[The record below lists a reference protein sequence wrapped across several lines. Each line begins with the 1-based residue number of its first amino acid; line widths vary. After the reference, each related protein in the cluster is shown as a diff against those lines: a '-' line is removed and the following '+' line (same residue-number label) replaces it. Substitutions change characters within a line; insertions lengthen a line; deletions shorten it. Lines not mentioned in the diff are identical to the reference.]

1 VVDRSNA
8 SRRAFRG
15 GAPLV
20 TLLVLGALA
29 TPARADLEVEAGP
42 VVAAARADTLATNLG
57 RYMLQGRWNE
67 VLDEELYTIA
77 PKGAWNETHPA
88 WRAARASLAMAIRRE
103 SLSRLDGDAGRMLHE
118 VVIEHYS
125 SLSPDDRARTI
136 AFYESPGGRAWLD
149 LRQKAVAEAAYGQ
162 PYAIET
168 VPRADYKRALMA
180 AKKKVR
186 HLPDDQTHAV
196 YDFTNSHLGQQLIG
210 MENNVISDVALNIL
224 SSDLEGILI
233 VHGDA
238 IARPVRAE
246 VPAMPPPSAKAYLG
260 TVTMRPN
267 RTLELAIEYHDHYR
281 LAGTY
286 RLEYAPGSLHWAEV
300 AAAAPGIAPG
310 ESRFLY
316 RDPGGYLSDTP

>member
-1 VVDRSNA
+1 
-8 SRRAFRG
+8 
-15 GAPLV
+15 
-20 TLLVLGALA
+20 
-29 TPARADLEVEAGP
+29 
-42 VVAAARADTLATNLG
+42 
-57 RYMLQGRWNE
+57 
-67 VLDEELYTIA
+67 
-77 PKGAWNETHPA
+77 
-88 WRAARASLAMAIRRE
+88 
-103 SLSRLDGDAGRMLHE
+103 MLHE

-125 SLSPDDRARTI
+125 SLSSDERARTI
-136 AFYESPGGRAWLD
+136 AFYESPGGQAWLD

-168 VPRADYKRALMA
+168 APRADYKRALMA

-196 YDFTNSHLGQQLIG
+196 YDFTNSHLGQQLLG
-210 MENNVISDVALNIL
+210 MENNIISDVALNIL
-224 SSDLEGILI
+224 SSDLEAILI
-233 VHGDA
+233 AHGDA
-238 IARPVRAE
+238 IARTVRAE
-246 VPAMPPPSAKAYLG
+246 VPAMPPPSTKTYLG

-286 RLEYAPGSLHWAEV
+286 RLEYAPGSMHWAEV

-316 RDPGGYLSDTP
+316 RAAGGHLSDTP

>member
-1 VVDRSNA
+1 MVRHSG
-8 SRRAFRG
+8 SSPCAFRG
-15 GAPLV
+15 GGLLV
-20 TLLVLGALA
+20 TLLVLAALV
-29 TPARADLEVEAGP
+29 TPARADLEAEAGP
-42 VVAAARADTLATNLG
+42 VVAAASADTFATNLG

-67 VLDEELYTIA
+67 LLDEELYTIA
-77 PKGAWNETHPA
+77 PKGAWSEKHPA

-125 SLSPDDRARTI
+125 SFSADERARTI

-149 LRQKAVAEAAYGQ
+149 LRQEAVAEAAYGQ

-168 VPRADYKRALMA
+168 ASRADYKRALMA

-186 HLPDDQTHAV
+186 HLPDDQTQAV
-196 YDFTNSHLGQQLIG
+196 YDFTNSHLGQQLVG

-224 SSDLEGILI
+224 SSDLEAILI
-233 VHGDA
+233 AHGDA
-238 IARPVRAE
+238 IARTVRAA
-246 VPAMPPPSAKAYLG
+246 VPAMPPPSTKAYLG
-260 TVTMRPN
+260 TVTMRSN

-300 AAAAPGIAPG
+300 AAATPGIAPG

-316 RDPGGYLSDTP
+316 RDPGGHLSDTP